1 MGIENDMFMKSDA
14 IESLPESP
22 YRQKLAKIRHDTI
35 CPEIDKD
42 NELLQF
48 IIAHISPDEYL
59 ECVHL
64 GFCELHNKIL
74 IRGGMKYKNGGGFH
88 PCQYGFGKYR
98 LCGDFRDSCDGHH
111 HYFERQMLGI
121 YADKEYVKKCVEKF
135 KK

>member
-1 MGIENDMFMKSDA
+1 MGIENGMVMKSDA

-48 IIAHISPDEYL
+48 IIAHVSPDEYL

-64 GFCELHNKIL
+64 EFCELHNKIL
-74 IRGGMKYKNGGGFH
+74 IRGGMKYKNGSGFH
-88 PCQYGFGKYR
+88 PYQYGFGKYQ
-98 LCGDFRDSCDGHH
+98 LCGNFRGDCIVHH
-111 HYFERQMLGI
+111 CYFEKQMLEL
-121 YADKEYVKKCVEKF
+121 YADKEYVKKCVERF